1 VFVQNTEVNVSYL
14 KTIEIY
20 KNEIG
25 VAYEVLKMMMKTI
38 MLWIYQKIIIKSKN
52 EQKVIILINC

>member
-1 VFVQNTEVNVSYL
+1 MFVQNTEVNVSYL